1 MCAVVGII
9 ISAINVKKNKDLNN
23 KIQSINSKIEVKK
36 TNQSIINF
44 VEGNA
49 DTEINN
55 FYVENLNNITLMAA
69 KEKPLVDLQKKVNEN
84 RSWSLLFR
92 ENAKYIDATDIQKI

>member
-1 MCAVVGII
+1 MPIWLNILFGIIAAVCAVVGII
-9 ISAINVKKNKDLNN
+9 ISVINVIKNKDLNN

-49 DTEINN
+49 DTEIN
-55 FYVENLNNITLMAA
+55 FLC
-69 KEKPLVDLQKKVNEN
+69 
-84 RSWSLLFR
+84 R
-92 ENAKYIDATDIQKI
+92 EFK